1 MPRRGRGYLMPPK
14 WRERGLRF
22 GVEELTKAVGRAAR
36 HVRTQDRRATLGV
49 ADLSPLRGGK
59 SVWHRSHQS
68 GRDVDLIFYSTDEKG
83 KPLEPPDRDMIRY
96 DKSGEPYVHEKNEDG
111 YVEEDWER
119 RRFDVRRNWLL
130 VEALLSDPTIRV
142 QWIFVSNALKAK
154 MLGWARRKR
163 RPTWLVEYA
172 RVVMR
177 QPGDSALHDD
187 HFHVRIYCPRADS
200 FRGCEDTGPV
210 WQHEKKTFK
219 YGGPER
225 YDPVLW
231 RMASLTHVRFVP

>member
-1 MPRRGRGYLMPPK
+1 
-14 WRERGLRF
+14 
-22 GVEELTKAVGRAAR
+22 VEELTAALERAAR
-36 HVRTQDRRATLGV
+36 RVREHDRRAVLGV

-59 SVWHRSHQS
+59 SVWHNSHQS
-68 GRDVDLIFYSTDEKG
+68 GRDVDLIFYSTDAKG
-83 KPLEPPDRDMIRY
+83 TPLAPPNRDMIRY
-96 DKSGEPYVHEKNEDG
+96 DENGEPYVHEKNKDG
-111 YVEEDWER
+111 YVEKDWRR
-119 RRFDVRRNWLL
+119 RRFDVRLNWLL
-130 VEALLSDPTIRV
+130 VEALLDDQSIRV
-142 QWIFVSNALKAK
+142 QWIFVSNALKAR
-154 MLGWARRKR
+154 MLRWATRKK
-163 RPTWLVEYA
+163 RPTWLIEYG

-231 RMASLTHVRFVP
+231 RLASLAYAGFVP